1 MIFVCILQHIF
12 TFIFAAQ
19 RQKMLRYQ
27 FFALII
33 FNERVEIQNQL
44 QKGKK
49 EQRLL

>member
-19 RQKMLRYQ
+19 RKKMLLYQ

>member
-19 RQKMLRYQ
+19 RKKMLRYC

>member
-12 TFIFAAQ
+12 TFVFAAQ
-19 RQKMLRYQ
+19 RKKMLRYC

-33 FNERVEIQNQL
+33 FNERIENKNRI

>member
-12 TFIFAAQ
+12 TFIFAVQ
-19 RQKMLRYQ
+19 RKKMLRYRV
-27 FFALII
+27 FALII
-33 FNERVEIQNQL
+33 FNERIEIQNRL